1 MLSALLILVLLL
13 CPLASARAEDA
24 QRIFTPDGLL
34 SADEYAQ
41 LEARAEE
48 IHAAYGIAP
57 YYFFDLDVTELIPYT
72 EQFAADYVAEADAI
86 VLGLSASQYYF
97 LAIGTTA
104 KSVFTGDVC
113 DNTVYPPYNEVRN
126 DPYSKI
132 LAYLNAVDQVL
143 AGALTQ
149 GETAE
154 PDAND
159 GVKRYAVDQMG
170 LLLPADLE
178 RLNTRLQEISETY
191 RCDVVAAI
199 VQSLG
204 HKTAE
209 EFADDYFDYGG
220 YGYNAVPDANG
231 TTVDGDGI
239 LLLLSIE
246 ERDFAISTSGYG
258 ITAFT
263 DYGIQQYIEPS
274 VLPYLRQNK
283 YREAFNAYADRCE
296 ELLQLARE
304 GRPYDCNRVYT
315 PDGTLTD
322 SQWLTANER
331 IARLYDKHGVI
342 TYFVYDPDVTDLSGA
357 VDRLQ
362 NENRI
367 LEPNAVVFCANTT
380 DHLFRTIGRIDAS
393 KFTEKDRQAIVDAVM
408 PRLKSGDVYGAVSA
422 YVDRSETILNRR
434 PLNGFLVF
442 LALTAGGLF
451 AFIPVGAM
459 KRQLTDVHQ
468 SVNADAYL
476 TPKSFLLTQNS
487 DVLIGTRTS
496 RAVHV
501 VQATSGSGRAGS
513 SGSFHS
519 GSSTHTSSSGGTH
532 GGHSGKF

>member
-239 LLLLSIE
+239 LLLLSME

>member
-72 EQFAADYVAEADAI
+72 EQFAADYVAESDAI

-239 LLLLSIE
+239 LLLLSME

-342 TYFVYDPDVTDLSGA
+342 TYFVYDPDATDLSGA

-422 YVDRSETILNRR
+422 YVDRSETILTRR